1 MGSTVCRTVA
11 ADPELEL
18 VAAVDPGAVGGL
30 VEGVAIAKE
39 LRAFADAGAE
49 VVVDFT
55 VADAARTTVP
65 WLAMHGI
72 HGVVGTTGL
81 TADDLALFA
90 QEFGGGGPNCVVA
103 PNFAISAVVMMRCAE
118 IAAPFFDTAEVIEL
132 HHDGKADAP
141 SSTAI
146 TTVERMAAASDEWAP
161 DPTRTEVI
169 AGARGGA
176 GAAGIHIH
184 SVRMRGMVAHQEVIL
199 GARGQS
205 LTIRQDSYDRESFM
219 PGVLLACKRIADHP
233 GLTVGLETL
242 LGL

>member
-1 MGSTVCRTVA
+1 MRVGVCGAGGRMGSTVCRTVA

-30 VEGVAIAKE
+30 VEGMPIAKE
-39 LRAFADAGAE
+39 LKAFADAGAE

-55 VADAARTTVP
+55 VADAARNTVP

-81 TADDLALFA
+81 TSDDLALFA
-90 QEFGGGGPNCVVA
+90 QEFGSGGPNCVVA

-141 SSTAI
+141 SGTAI
-146 TTVERMAAASDEWAP
+146 TTVERMAAAS
-161 DPTRTEVI
+161 
-169 AGARGGA
+169 
-176 GAAGIHIH
+176 
-184 SVRMRGMVAHQEVIL
+184 
-199 GARGQS
+199 
-205 LTIRQDSYDRESFM
+205 
-219 PGVLLACKRIADHP
+219 
-233 GLTVGLETL
+233 
-242 LGL
+242 